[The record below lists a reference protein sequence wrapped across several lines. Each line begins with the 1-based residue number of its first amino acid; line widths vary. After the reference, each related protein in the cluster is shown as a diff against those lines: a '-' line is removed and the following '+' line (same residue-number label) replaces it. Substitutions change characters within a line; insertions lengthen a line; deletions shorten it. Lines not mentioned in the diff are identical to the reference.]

1 MDWKAIRSVMVK
13 DDFVQRILN
22 FDTDSIT
29 PETLKAMEKYTQNP
43 DWDFDKAWELLGT
56 FLIKKLIFP
65 IVNKNSSDQP
75 CFICVWSYGEVG

>member
-1 MDWKAIRSVMVK
+1 MVK

-43 DWDFDKAWELLGT
+43 DWDFDKA
-56 FLIKKLIFP
+56 
-65 IVNKNSSDQP
+65 
-75 CFICVWSYGEVG
+75 

>member
-29 PETLKAMEKYTQNP
+29 PEILKAMEKYTQNP
-43 DWDFDKAWELLGT
+43 DWDFDKVSPQENVCVLEHPHCYFQRELCS
-56 FLIKKLIFP
+56 FDSK
-65 IVNKNSSDQP
+65 
-75 CFICVWSYGEVG
+75 